1 MSNMED
7 ETRDFLVKIATS
19 ISVALLWLLIN
30 TSIGIALNFAFFEN
44 KPGIGNYI
52 FYIWFSGSLIALIIY
67 YRKKWK
73 F

>member
-7 ETRDFLVKIATS
+7 ETRDFLVRIATS
-19 ISVALLWLLIN
+19 ISVGVLWLLIN
-30 TSIGIALNFAFFEN
+30 STVGIGFGFAFFDV

-52 FYIWFSGSLIALIIY
+52 FYVWFIGSFIALIIY
-67 YRKKWK
+67 YRRKWK